1 MSLLNRVSLYFIGT
15 LALVLAVYSAVL
27 FGTMRHQL
35 HEQFDEQLN
44 GAFRTLVAAIEVE
57 PDDVKFEPS
66 DHTVALGSDARAEEI
81 RWLVFDEQGLVV
93 DRSRNLRTA
102 GPAESPL
109 LDYATSLKATGEDSV
124 DVGRYRVLQRRLAAV
139 APKPASERDPLERES
154 LVVTVAKSPDDLN
167 ASLRSLSML
176 VIVVPLIVLLAA
188 GVVVRGLCRRA
199 LAPVGEM
206 AARARTMAASDAYR
220 RLPVAAT
227 RDELAELGEA
237 FNGVLDRL
245 FETLERQRRFAGD
258 AAHQLRTPL
267 TAVIG
272 QLDVALR
279 RTRSPEEYR
288 ETLGVVREE
297 ADQLHRL
304 VESLLFL
311 ARAESDAP
319 LPDSGQVELGSWL
332 RDYLGA
338 WGAHPRAA
346 EITSEVDD
354 PARVFTS
361 RVLLKQLLDNLVNNA
376 LKYSEP
382 GTPIRIRLRKM
393 GDECELS
400 VADRGIGIARDDM
413 SSIFQPFFRSAEARR
428 SGVAGT
434 GLGLAVAMRIATALG
449 GTLTCESEPG
459 KGTTITLRLPTTR

>member
-35 HEQFDEQLN
+35 KEQFDEQLN

-57 PDDVKFEPS
+57 TDDVKFEPS
-66 DHTVALGSDARAEEI
+66 DHTVALGGDARVEEI
-81 RWLVFDEQGLVV
+81 RWLVVDERGLVV
-93 DRSRNLRTA
+93 DRSRNLQTA
-102 GPAESPL
+102 GPAERPL
-109 LDYATSLKATGEDSV
+109 LDFATALKVTGEDSV

-167 ASLRSLSML
+167 ASLRYLAML
-176 VIVVPLIVLLAA
+176 VVVVPVVVLLTAA
-188 GVVVRGLCRRA
+188 AIVRRLCRTA
-199 LAPVGEM
+199 LAPVGQM
-206 AARARTMAASDAYR
+206 AAQARAMVTTDANR

-279 RTRSPEEYR
+279 RSRSPEEYR

-311 ARAESDAP
+311 ARAEHDAP
-319 LPDSGQVELGSWL
+319 LPDRGEIELGSWL
-332 RDYLGA
+332 HDSLGS
-338 WGAHPRAA
+338 WQSHPRAA
-346 EITSEVDD
+346 DLTSEIDEPV
-354 PARVFTS
+354 RVVTS

-382 GTPIRIRLRKM
+382 GTPVRIRLRKF

-400 VADRGIGIARDDM
+400 VADRGIGIAEDDM
-413 SSIFQPFFRSAEARR
+413 PSVFQPFFRSAEARR

-434 GLGLAVAMRIATALG
+434 GLGLAVAARIAGALG
-449 GTLTCESEPG
+449 GTLSCKSEPSQ
-459 KGTTITLRLPTTR
+459 GTTFTLRLPVVR